1 MFKNVKVT
9 DGDTI
14 YDLEKEYP
22 NLMEAEVP
30 VRVIPTI
37 LYRVNEVDLLI
48 WVNKTYP
55 SKKKQEAF
63 WEALGVNTRDSL
75 GLYLWDVEDALR
87 RLNGQPTGWD

>member
-1 MFKNVKVT
+1 VLKNVKVT
-9 DGDTI
+9 EGDTI
-14 YDLEKEYP
+14 DDLEKDYP

-37 LYRVNEVDLLI
+37 TYRVDGDDLRK
-48 WVNKTYP
+48 WVKKKYP

-75 GLYLWDVEDALR
+75 GLYLWDVEDALS
-87 RLNGQPTGWD
+87 RLKGDSVGWD

>member
-1 MFKNVKVT
+1 VLKNVKVT
-9 DGDTI
+9 EGD
-14 YDLEKEYP
+14 YDLEKDYP

-37 LYRVNEVDLLI
+37 IYRVNEDDLRE
-48 WVNKTYP
+48 WVEKTYP
-55 SKKKQEAF
+55 SQRKQEAF